1 MCFLLRNGLFVSHGG
16 WGDGKK
22 KARGERWASFR
33 CGGPCGGESSPCH
46 FQARRDE
53 HHLRLFSFK
62 FFTQSK
68 VKNISKIQLVVHYQ
82 RCVLIG

>member
-1 MCFLLRNGLFVSHGG
+1 MCFLLRNGHFVSHGG

-22 KARGERWASFR
+22 KARGER
-33 CGGPCGGESSPCH
+33 GGESSPCH

>member
-1 MCFLLRNGLFVSHGG
+1 MCFLLRSGLFVSHGG

-22 KARGERWASFR
+22 KARGEGWARFR
-33 CGGPCGGESSPCH
+33 CGSPCGGESSPCH